1 MKLKFYKQGDNNCVE
16 ILTKDGKAMDF
27 DYIKMVEQIFIDQE
41 IEDADI
47 DEKYSEE
54 ERLSIKSLML
64 ELSET
69 ISPLFKDKDS
79 REDIDINDIF
89 E

>member
-16 ILTKDGKAMDF
+16 ILTKDGKIMDF

-47 DEKYSEE
+47 DDKYSEE
-54 ERLSIKSLML
+54 ERISIQSLML
-64 ELSET
+64 EISET
-69 ISPLFKDKDS
+69 ISPLFKD
-79 REDIDINDIF
+79 IDMDKFI

>member
-54 ERLSIKSLML
+54 ERLSIESLMIDI
-64 ELSET
+64 SNT
-69 ISPLFKDKDS
+69 ISPLFKKGVT
-79 REDIDINDIF
+79 ETDINTNFD
-89 E
+89 